1 MNRRNFIRLSGGG
14 IVVAAT
20 AGLATGC
27 SLGTDYPPATL
38 EAWQGP
44 GAETD
49 MRKRALAYAITAP
62 NPHNRQAWL
71 VDLRE
76 EGAITLYCDRERL
89 LPETDPFGR
98 QVLIGYGAFLELL
111 VMGLAEQGVK
121 AEVALWPQG
130 ELPTQL
136 KDWDQRP
143 VAHLRLMPGGVAD
156 PLFAQVLKRHTP
168 KVDFD
173 TARPVAPATLQALL
187 ASVRTPGIQAG
198 GTVDAN
204 RLGDLRKL
212 CWESANVE
220 TLTPRTVMESVR
232 LIRVGPAEIL
242 KHRDGI
248 SINTAVPR
256 IADAL
261 GMFDREAPPKEG
273 STAYKQMMSRFEG
286 HSRTAMGFVWL
297 ASAGSGRSRQVE
309 AGCAYVRL
317 QLKATELG
325 VGVHPM
331 SQALQEFAEMASH
344 YEQAHRLLIGKAAP
358 ATPADDAVQMFCRI
372 GYAPSDVSATPRRPM
387 SDLLVV

>member
-14 IVVAAT
+14 IVIVAS
-20 AGLATGC
+20 AGVATGC
-27 SLGTDYPPATL
+27 SLGTAYPAATL

-49 MRKRALAYAITAP
+49 ARRRALAYAITAP
-62 NPHNRQAWL
+62 NPHNRQAWQ

-98 QVLIGYGAFLELL
+98 QVLIGHGAFLELL
-111 VMGLAEQGVK
+111 VLGLAEHGVK
-121 AEVALWPQG
+121 AEVAMWPQG
-130 ELPTQL
+130 ELPALL

-143 VAHLRLMPGGVAD
+143 VARLRLAPGGVPD
-156 PLFAQVLKRHTP
+156 PLFAQVLRRHTP

-173 TARPVAPATLQALL
+173 TARPVAPAMLQALL
-187 ASVRTPGIQAG
+187 ASVRTPGIRAG
-198 GTVDAN
+198 GTADAN
-204 RLGDLRKL
+204 RLGELRTL
-212 CWESANVE
+212 CWESAKVE
-220 TLTPRTVMESVR
+220 TLTPRTIMESVR
-232 LIRVGPAEIL
+232 LIRVGPEEIS

-248 SINTAVPR
+248 TLNAAMPR
-256 IADAL
+256 IANAL

-273 STAYKQMMSRFEG
+273 DAAYKQMMSRFEG

-297 ASAGSGRSRQVE
+297 ASVGSSRTSQVE
-309 AGCAYVRL
+309 AGRAYVRL

-331 SQALQEFAEMASH
+331 SQALQEFPEMAPH
-344 YEQAHRLLIGKAAP
+344 YERAHQLMIGKAGP
-358 ATPADDAVQMFCRI
+358 RTPADDAVQMFCRI
-372 GYAPSDVSATPRRPM
+372 GHTPGEVSATPRRPVR
-387 SDLLVV
+387 DLIVV

>member
-27 SLGTDYPPATL
+27 SLATAYPPATL

-44 GAETD
+44 GAEAD
-49 MRKRALAYAITAP
+49 VRKRALAYAITAP

-98 QVLIGYGAFLELL
+98 QVLIGHGAVLELL

-121 AEVALWPQG
+121 AEVALWPHG
-130 ELPTQL
+130 ELPTLL

-143 VAHLRLMPGGVAD
+143 VARLRLMQGGVAD
-156 PLFAQVLKRHTP
+156 PLFKQVLKRHTP

-173 TARPVAPATLQALL
+173 TVRPVAPATLQALL
-187 ASVRTPGIQAG
+187 ASVRTPGIQAS

-204 RLGDLRKL
+204 RLGALRAL
-212 CWESANVE
+212 CWESAKVE
-220 TLTPRTVMESVR
+220 TLTPRTIMESIR
-232 LIRVGPAEIL
+232 LIRVGPDEIL

-248 SINTAVPR
+248 TLNAAMPR
-256 IADAL
+256 IANAL

-273 STAYKQMMSRFEG
+273 DPAYKQMMSRFEG

-297 ASAGSGRSRQVE
+297 ASSGSGRSSQVDT
-309 AGCAYVRL
+309 GRAYVRL

-331 SQALQEFAEMASH
+331 SQALQEFAEMAPH

-358 ATPADDAVQMFCRI
+358 SGAR
-372 GYAPSDVSATPRRPM
+372 PSRH
-387 SDLLVV
+387 LIN